1 MQCEYCG
8 VDLMVGAAFCASCG
22 KPARSYGDLL
32 DKGASF
38 AGTSGTA
45 LQSNVAGSLC
55 YLLGFLTGI
64 FFLVTE
70 PYRRDHFVRFHAFQA
85 IFLSLAA
92 IAALFIVFIVL
103 AIVPESLWRVFRL
116 LYAVFGL
123 GVFLL
128 WLVLMHKARNREQ
141 FRLPII
147 GDLAAKQA

>member
-8 VDLMVGAAFCASCG
+8 VDLMAGAAFCASCG
-22 KPARSYGDLL
+22 KPARSSGDLS
-32 DKGASF
+32 DDGASLAA
-38 AGTSGTA
+38 AGTT

-64 FFLVTE
+64 FFLVTD

-92 IAALFIVFIVL
+92 IAALFMVFIVL
-103 AIVPESLWRVFRL
+103 AIVPESLRRVFRL
-116 LYAVFGL
+116 LYAAFGL
-123 GVFLL
+123 GAFLL